1 MREAVVVA
9 SSRTPLAKSF
19 RGSFNLT
26 RPDDL
31 AAHCIT
37 DALRKVPQL
46 DPAEIE
52 DVVLGC
58 GFPEGPQGYNVA
70 RVAAVRAGLPVSVAG
85 MTVNR
90 FCSSGLQ
97 AIALAAHQ
105 IMHEGAEAALGG
117 GVESITANANVKHDP
132 NPWVLEHKPGI
143 YMVMGDTAE
152 VVAKRY
158 KIGREVQDEYAL
170 SSQQRTA
177 RAQQEGFFRE
187 ELAPMKVVRGI
198 LDKQTGQVVGKQEH
212 TIDRDECNRPDT
224 TLEGLLA
231 LKPYFDPKS
240 GQGTV
245 TAGNSSQLS
254 DGASVALLMER
265 SRAEALGVKPKGVF
279 RGLAVAG
286 CEPDEMGIGPVF
298 AVPKLLKRHGLKID
312 DIGLWELN
320 EAFAVQ
326 VVYCRDRLGLDPAKL
341 NVNGGSISIGH
352 PFGMTGARLVGTILN
367 EMKRRK
373 VRYGVVTMCIGGGQ
387 GAAGLFEL
395 CE

>member
-1 MREAVVVA
+1 MREAVIVA

-31 AAHCIT
+31 AAHCIA
-37 DALRKVPQL
+37 DVLRKVPQL

-52 DVVLGC
+52 DCVLGC
-58 GFPEGPQGYNVA
+58 ALPEGSQGDNVA
-70 RVAAVRAGLPVSVAG
+70 RVAAIRAGLPVGVAG
-85 MTVNR
+85 LTVNR

-97 AIALAAHQ
+97 AIAIAARQ
-105 IMHEGAEAALGG
+105 IMHDGAEAAVAG
-117 GVESITANANVKHDP
+117 GVESITATVNVKRDP
-132 NPWVLEHKPGI
+132 NPWVREHKPGV

-158 KIGREVQDEYAL
+158 KIGRDVQDEYAL

-177 RAQQEGFFRE
+177 RAQQEGYFKE
-187 ELAPMKVVRGI
+187 ELAPLRVTRGV
-198 LDKQTGQVVGKQEH
+198 LDKQTGQVVGKEEH

-240 GQGTV
+240 GEGTV

-254 DGASVALLMER
+254 DGASVALLMSR
-265 SRAEALGVKPKGVF
+265 TRAEALGVKPKGVF
-279 RGLAVAG
+279 RGFAVAG

-298 AVPKLLKRHGLKID
+298 AVPKLLKRHGLTTD

-326 VVYCRDRLGLDPAKL
+326 VVYCRDRLGIDPAKL
-341 NVNGGSISIGH
+341 NVNGGSIAIGH
-352 PFGMTGARLVGTILN
+352 PFGMTGARLAGTILN
-367 EMKRRK
+367 EMQRRK
-373 VRYGVVTMCIGGGQ
+373 ARYGVVTMCVGGGQ

-395 CE
+395 C